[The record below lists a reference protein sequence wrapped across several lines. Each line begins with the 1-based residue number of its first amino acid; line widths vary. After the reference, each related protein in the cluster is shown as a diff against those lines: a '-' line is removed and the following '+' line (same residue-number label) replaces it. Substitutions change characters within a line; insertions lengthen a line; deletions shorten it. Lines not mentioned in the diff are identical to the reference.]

1 MFVLIDRQPKP
12 FLTGCGEGEIGRAAA
27 IDHQAVAHGGGGAV
41 QINHHL
47 AGIGPLRS
55 KACDQLPGPL
65 HLPGIGWVGLAL
77 QEIGAKTAVEIAID
91 VAPAAL
97 QSPGIAEGRLHAQA
111 GPLER
116 RKARPPLLQQP
127 GGVAFIAVGT
137 ADNKNRRHH
146 GGRAA

>member
-1 MFVLIDRQPKP
+1 MLIDRQPKP
-12 FLTGCGEGEIGRAAA
+12 FLTGCSQGEIGRAAA

-41 QINHHL
+41 EINHHL
-47 AGIGPLRS
+47 AGSAPLRP
-55 KACDQLPGPL
+55 KACDQLPSSL
-65 HLPGIGWVGLAL
+65 HLPGISGVGLAL
-77 QEIGAKTAVEIAID
+77 QEIGPKTAVEIAID

-97 QSPGIAEGRLHAQA
+97 QCPRISDGCPHAQA
-111 GPLER
+111 SPLQR
-116 RKARPPLLQQP
+116 FKVWPPLLQQP